1 MGVGSHPPFKYLLL
15 KRETLTKENVM
26 DKVWIVEEIR
36 EDMTT
41 AIMGAHATLASARNE
56 VLEWEA
62 VEGNKC
68 LYTITVMRVQGSK

>member
-1 MGVGSHPPFKYLLL
+1 MGISHPPFKYLLL

-41 AIMGAHATLASARNE
+41 EIMGVHATLASARE
-56 VLEWEA
+56 DVLGWEA
-62 VEGNKC
+62 VEDNKC
-68 LYTITVMRVQGSK
+68 LYTVTVMRVRGGAK

>member
-1 MGVGSHPPFKYLLL
+1 
-15 KRETLTKENVM
+15 M